1 LRNAVLG
8 HMSLLEI
15 HGKRHS
21 MIRFLFRLMATFS
34 LAVAV
39 IMAVLDVTRT
49 IAASRLVLTPLG
61 ASWLSVS
68 PSSLEWMQTLVIEK
82 AHPLIWD
89 PVTVFIL
96 DQPGFAVFG
105 VLAFLLYALGRKRER
120 RIGRFAATR

>member
-1 LRNAVLG
+1 
-8 HMSLLEI
+8 
-15 HGKRHS
+15 

-105 VLAFLLYALGRKRER
+105 VLAFLLYVLGRKRER
-120 RIGRFAATR
+120 RIGRFTATR

>member
-1 LRNAVLG
+1 
-8 HMSLLEI
+8 
-15 HGKRHS
+15 
-21 MIRFLFRLMATFS
+21 MIRFLFRLMATFA

-68 PSSLEWMQTLVIEK
+68 PSTLEWMQTFVVDR
-82 AHPLIWD
+82 AHPLVWD

-105 VLAFLLYALGRKRER
+105 VLAFLLYAIGRRPER
-120 RIGRFAATR
+120 RIGRFAAGR